1 MKWCPTKAKS
11 FRFRSTEK
19 AFTFA
24 EVLAAMVFMAILIP
38 VVMQG
43 LSLAN
48 RASVFAERKR
58 MAAFLANG
66 KLNEIVS
73 TESWSFSSNRG
84 DFSPEY
90 SMYQWELLQ
99 PGWEQ
104 DNMQELTCVVTF
116 QVQGRDYQIQLSTLV
131 EDGL

>member
-1 MKWCPTKAKS
+1 
-11 FRFRSTEK
+11 
-19 AFTFA
+19 
-24 EVLAAMVFMAILIP
+24 MVFMAILIP
-38 VVMQG
+38 VVIQG

-58 MAAFLANG
+58 MAAFLAHG

-90 SMYQWELLQ
+90 AMYQWELLQ
-99 PGWEQ
+99 SGWEQ
-104 DNMQELTCVVTF
+104 DNMQELICVVTF
-116 QVQGRDYQIQLSTLV
+116 QVQGKEHQIQLSTLV
-131 EDGL
+131 EDAP

>member
-1 MKWCPTKAKS
+1 MKWCPSKAKS